1 MTCVDKNCGD
11 CTGDSTKCLGDGIK
25 SSCYDGYYRQDD
37 GKLLFEGVSGRAVQD
52 TDNHQCGHTSIWASR
67 QH

>member
-37 GKLLFEGVSGRAVQD
+37 GKCVNCDIATGSGDQSEANGQ
-52 TDNHQCGHTSIWASR
+52 ASE
-67 QH
+67 